1 MTHPLVSDDR
11 RLRKL
16 DDREREL
23 RGVQEA
29 HRSRAAAEEE
39 KQRRLVAEWSEK
51 ADAADLAGKPRPP
64 TPDFEPVDV
73 LPAIFRIDEEL
84 GKVRDEWWR
93 LYADLVR
100 EGKGTELLIR
110 ERELLA
116 SLGDIP
122 PNDWDPLL
130 REYESLRKTA
140 EDLARGWD
148 RHHPGYSDTHPRPR
162 LLQRIRT
169 KPLTDVEIFS
179 AVRAGGQDSL
189 IGLDQG
195 LNPQQAPHPS
205 GERRIETLHPA
216 AARAIVLNTLG
227 EPGEI

>member
-1 MTHPLVSDDR
+1 MTHPLVADDR
-11 RLRKL
+11 RHRKL

-23 RGVQEA
+23 LGVQEA

-51 ADAADLAGKPRPP
+51 ADAADLGGKPRPSA
-64 TPDFEPVDV
+64 PDFEPVDV
-73 LPAIFRIDEEL
+73 LPAILRLDEEL
-84 GKVRDEWWR
+84 GKIRDERWQ

-122 PNDWDPLL
+122 PNDWDSLL

-148 RHHPGYSDTHPRPR
+148 RHHPGVSATRPRPR
-162 LLQRIRT
+162 LLDRIRT
-169 KPLTDVEIFS
+169 KAIPDVEVFE
-179 AVRAGGQDSL
+179 AVRAGGQQSL

-195 LNPQQAPHPS
+195 LNPQPAPHPS
-205 GERRIETLHPA
+205 GERRIETLRPDHV
-216 AARAIVLNTLG
+216 RELLRLDTT
-227 EPGEI
+227 GEI